1 MKKTLVMFLVASLLL
16 AGCTELTSDDGETI
30 VEVNEEVALEKIL
43 DIVNPSDDSSW
54 GMTYIMEM
62 DMDNMMGMSD
72 SMDSEDDESVETK
85 MTMQMTQAM
94 SPNGV
99 HVASVTTM
107 LSEDTQGQEIEII
120 QKWTQTGNYI
130 YLEVGITL
138 AADSDLTPEEI
149 MMYEAMTGTQEVKM
163 QSALSHTEAM
173 AIMNEPMNDADFNP
187 QEMLMSL
194 CMVETLG
201 TFTPLPD
208 EDGLTLYEVSMD
220 TGDGA
225 PRAEQVLKMWDVNN
239 DDSLSWEEF
248 NADVCGETPFSDDE
262 AAEMEVFFNNADTNN
277 DAGLTLDEL
286 DAFIADVDAHASDD
300 DDHDRDHDDHGDH
313 DDHSDHDGHD
323 HDSDDPMMVC
333 YDMNTHE
340 VDMSIES
347 ESDCEAAGLMW
358 TEMRDDDG
366 DHHEDRDDREE
377 EIMTFDFAFNNQGDV
392 EFFRMDMGED
402 GGLMTIY
409 ILSDSRIE
417 SLTTSTNNGES
428 VALPFTIEDDYYSDD
443 DYMDDGGDEHDHDD
457 TTHDEESWTFYREFA
472 ECDSDENML
481 INYGELQACVEMD
494 LANDGS
500 DMDVDDIGLRD
511 IFDFANDDI
520 DGDGNNLTEDEFD
533 YIYLVLSGLSDDD
546 HVDDEL
552 IFYDGCTESNDTADS
567 PLECWMNDWL
577 DSDGEIM
584 MSDGYEIDDCTE
596 LSDNTGWE
604 CESRGDHSVEIPFIC
619 GDGTEIPFEDVND
632 GMNDCGDGA
641 DEQQYNETGEEINWF
656 DCMDGSQVWITQ
668 VNDGVE
674 DCADG
679 DDEMPEMDEPHGD
692 DHDDDFYCDDGSTIP
707 MSWVNDGYADCADG
721 EDEDDSDHDDGS
733 DSGDAEFYITINDA
747 MIPFEGDMN
756 DYSIELASCE
766 EDIDWD
772 TGETIKDCTT
782 QMTVSIA
789 DAMEIGSPVVFH
801 DADSSGTISDG
812 DMIHISALLV
822 VDYDEVRLYSSS
834 ADAYSDENPV
844 FEMPGFTGVVG
855 VLALLGAALL
865 RRKA

>member
-54 GMTYIMEM
+54 GMTYIMDM
-62 DMDNMMGMSD
+62 SMDNMLGMD
-72 SMDSEDDESVETK
+72 DGMDSEDDESVETK

-99 HVASVTTM
+99 HVASVTTL

-130 YLEVGITL
+130 YLEVGIIM

-149 MMYEAMTGTQEVKM
+149 VMFEAMTGTQEVKM

-225 PRAEQVLKMWDVNN
+225 PRGEQVLKMWDVNK
-239 DDSLSWEEF
+239 DDSLSWDEF

-286 DAFIADVDAHASDD
+286 DAFIADVDAHTSDD

-313 DDHSDHDGHD
+313 DD
-323 HDSDDPMMVC
+323 
-333 YDMNTHE
+333 
-340 VDMSIES
+340 
-347 ESDCEAAGLMW
+347 
-358 TEMRDDDG
+358 
-366 DHHEDRDDREE
+366 DRDDGEE
-377 EIMTFDFAFNNQGDV
+377 QTMTFDFAFNNQGDV

-457 TTHDEESWTFYREFA
+457 TTHDEERWTFYREFA
-472 ECDSDENML
+472 ECDSDDDML
-481 INYGELQACVEMD
+481 INYDELQACVEMD
-494 LANDGS
+494 LTNDGY
-500 DMDVDDIGLRD
+500 DMDADDIGLQD
-511 IFDFANDDI
+511 LFNFANDDI

-533 YIYLVLSGLSDDD
+533 YIYLVLSGLSDDGPVEPAD
-546 HVDDEL
+546 L
-552 IFYDGCTESNDTADS
+552 IFYDGCTESNDPDDS

-584 MSDGYEIDDCTE
+584 MSDGYEMDDCTE

-604 CESRGDHSVEIPFIC
+604 CESRGDHSVEITFIC
-619 GDGTEIPFEDVND
+619 GDGTEIPFEYVND

-656 DCMDGSQVWITQ
+656 DCMDDSQVWISQ
-668 VNDGVE
+668 VNDGTE
-674 DCADG
+674 DCPDG
-679 DDEMPEMDEPHGD
+679 DDEMPDMDD
-692 DHDDDFYCDDGSTIP
+692 DDDFYCNDGSTIP
-707 MSWVNDGYADCADG
+707 MSWVNDGYADCTDG
-721 EDEDDSDHDDGS
+721 EDEDDSDHDGGG
-733 DSGDAEFYITINDA
+733 DSGDAEFYITIKDA

-756 DYSIELASCE
+756 DYSIELATCE

-789 DAMEIGSPVVFH
+789 DAMETGSPVMFH

-822 VDYDEVRLYSSS
+822 VDYDEVRLYSST

>member
-16 AGCTELTSDDGETI
+16 AGCTELASDDGETI

-208 EDGLTLYEVSMD
+208 EDGLTLYKVTMD

-239 DDSLSWEEF
+239 DDSLSWDEF
-248 NADVCGETPFSDDE
+248 NADFCGETPFSDDE

-286 DAFIADVDAHASDD
+286 DAFIADVDAHTSDD
-300 DDHDRDHDDHGDH
+300 DDHDRDHGDH
-313 DDHSDHDGHD
+313 DDHSDHGDD
-323 HDSDDPMMVC
+323 HDDHSDHD
-333 YDMNTHE
+333 
-340 VDMSIES
+340 
-347 ESDCEAAGLMW
+347 
-358 TEMRDDDG
+358 
-366 DHHEDRDDREE
+366 EDRDDREE
-377 EIMTFDFAFNNQGDV
+377 TMAFDFAFNNQGDV

-443 DYMDDGGDEHDHDD
+443 DYSMDDTFICDNGEDIPAYYVNDGYDDCGDGSDENGDMDDGGDEHDH
-457 TTHDEESWTFYREFA
+457 EEERWTFYREFA
-472 ECDSDENML
+472 ECDSDDNML
-481 INYGELQACVEMD
+481 INYDELQACVEMD
-494 LANDGS
+494 LANDGY
-500 DMDVDDIGLRD
+500 DMDADDIGLRD
-511 IFDFANDDI
+511 MFDFANDDL
-520 DGDGNNLTEDEFD
+520 DGNNLTEDEFG

-546 HVDDEL
+546 ISIIHPQFICGNGDEILFEYVNDGMNDCADGADEQQYNETGEEINWYDCMDGSMVWISQVNDGTEDCADGDDEMPDMDDDHDHGDEEL

-567 PLECWMNDWL
+567 PLECWMNDWI

-584 MSDGYEIDDCTE
+584 MSDGYEMDDCTE

-604 CESRGDHSVEIPFIC
+604 CESRGD
-619 GDGTEIPFEDVND
+619 
-632 GMNDCGDGA
+632 
-641 DEQQYNETGEEINWF
+641 
-656 DCMDGSQVWITQ
+656 
-668 VNDGVE
+668 
-674 DCADG
+674 
-679 DDEMPEMDEPHGD
+679 DDHGD

-707 MSWVNDGYADCADG
+707 MSWVNDGYPDCTDG
-721 EDEDDSDHDDGS
+721 EDEDGSDHDDGG

-766 EDIDWD
+766 EEINWD

-789 DAMEIGSPVVFH
+789 EAMEIGSPVVFH